1 MIERTEPTL
10 GPTEPHWVGLDVHKA
25 SCTATLID
33 TQGRAERS
41 WKFPTSPEEL
51 DRFADGLPT
60 PTSVALEASTVG
72 KAVFRRL
79 AQRGLEVHMANP
91 RALSVIATADVKTD
105 ARDSYHLAQLLRTN
119 YLPESYV
126 PPMDLDEVRQLV
138 RYRMDLGE
146 SVAEVKN
153 KLHALVSRNLFD
165 AFLSDYSDVFGRE
178 GLERLVTL
186 PWPANDR
193 EVLTAYLERLQFLL
207 RQAEEAERRLARLAE
222 GNHEVELLMTIPGIG
237 FYAALGILG
246 EIGEVCRFPTKKH
259 LYSYAGVVPRADN
272 SGEKVSLHRHVK
284 RGDSVLKFFLTCAVQ
299 GALRAKHPNA
309 VAQFYRKKANQLGR
323 PKALVAATRKMAG
336 VVWGVLTHAA
346 PYAEEDPRLTVRK
359 TEDLA
364 LKARRPL
371 PPPTSPEEL
380 QTLVVELGSKREL
393 LDRLLEDPK
402 REIALDDAVNGE
414 EGGFEK

>member
-1 MIERTEPTL
+1 MIERTEPPSA
-10 GPTEPHWVGLDVHKA
+10 PTEPHWVGLDVHKA
-25 SCTATLID
+25 SCTATLVD
-33 TQGRAERS
+33 ARGREERS
-41 WKFPTSPEEL
+41 WKFPTSPEAL
-51 DRFADGLPT
+51 DRFAQELPGA
-60 PTSVALEASTVG
+60 TSVALEASTVG
-72 KAVFRRL
+72 KAVYRRL
-79 AQRGLEVHMANP
+79 TQRGLEVHMANP
-91 RALSVIATADVKTD
+91 RALSVIATTDVKTD

-153 KLHALVSRNLFD
+153 KVHALISRNLFD
-165 AFLSDYSDVFGRE
+165 SFLADYSDVFGRE

-222 GNHEVELLMTIPGIG
+222 GNREVELLMTIPGVG

-246 EIGEVCRFPTKKH
+246 EIGEVRRFPTKKH
-259 LYSYAGVVPRADN
+259 LYSYAGVVPRTDN

-309 VAQFYRKKANQLGR
+309 VAQFYRKKAKQLGR

-336 VVWGVLTHAA
+336 VVWGVLTHDA

-359 TEDLA
+359 TEDLT

-380 QTLVVELGSKREL
+380 RHLVIELGSKREL

-402 REIALDDAVNGE
+402 QETMLDEITNGE
-414 EGGFEK
+414 EAGIEK

>member
-1 MIERTEPTL
+1 VIE
-10 GPTEPHWVGLDVHKA
+10 PTEPPPPPTESHWVGLDVHKA

-33 TQGRAERS
+33 PRGKEQRT
-41 WKFPTSPEEL
+41 WKFETSPEEL
-51 DRFADGLPT
+51 ARFAQELP
-60 PTSVALEASTVG
+60 PATSVALEASTVG
-72 KAVFRRL
+72 KAVYRFL
-79 AQRGLEVHMANP
+79 SQRGLDVHMGNP
-91 RALSVIATADVKTD
+91 RALSVIATAEVKTD
-105 ARDSYHLAQLLRTN
+105 ARDSFHLGQLLRTN
-119 YLPESYV
+119 YFPECYV

-165 AFLSDYSDVFGRE
+165 SFLADYSDLFGRE

-186 PWPANDR
+186 PWPPNDR
-193 EVLTAYLERLQFLL
+193 ELLTAFLERLQFLL

-222 GNHEVELLMTIPGIG
+222 GNHEVELLMTIPGVG

-246 EIGEVCRFPTKKH
+246 EVGEVRRFPTKKH
-259 LYSYAGVVPRADN
+259 LYSFAGVVPRADN
-272 SGEKVSLHRHVK
+272 SGEQVSLHRHVK

-299 GALRAKHPNA
+299 GALRAKRPNA
-309 VAQFYRKKANQLGR
+309 VAQFYRRKAKQLGR

-336 VVWGVLTHAA
+336 VVWGVLTHNE

-371 PPPTSPEEL
+371 PPPTTAEEL
-380 QTLVVELGSKREL
+380 QTLVMELGSKREL

-402 REIALDDAVNGE
+402 REMMLEPLTTGE
-414 EGGFEK
+414 EGGVEK